1 VKRGIRIG
9 SRVRI
14 SDLSGIYSGREAT
27 VIEHSQIPMKQTG
40 GGLIP
45 DVGKGHYFPVDWRK
59 EAAIQF
65 DDGTKHTMFYER
77 LTVVKG
83 TSNAKE

>member
-1 VKRGIRIG
+1 MKRGIKIG

-14 SDLSGIYSGREAT
+14 SDGSGIYSGREAT

-59 EAAIQF
+59 EVAIQF
-65 DDGTKHTMFYER
+65 DDGTKDTMFYDR
-77 LTVVKG
+77 LNVVKG
-83 TSNAKE
+83 S